1 MQKVKAAY
9 KARINAIRRAD
20 NISGY
25 LFITPSVVLFVLFVA
40 IPFVYSFILSLSK
53 AIPGGTMAMVEF
65 GGFGQFKKALN
76 SREFWNSLRATA
88 EFSIPVVFFH
98 VVLGLLLAV
107 ILNWKIPFR
116 SALRTVFFVPYVVSM
131 VVVAMIWRFL
141 LSPGIGLV
149 NVFLHLFGFD
159 RNTGWLTNPKY
170 TMAAVIMVA
179 VWKWVGYHMVIYLA
193 ALQNIPGTLYEAA
206 DIEGAGAGQKFFRI
220 TFPLLAPTT
229 WFLVIISVINTFQ
242 AFDQIFLMTKGGP
255 MYKTDV
261 IVFYIYRNAFT
272 YYDMPYA
279 SAVSWLLFVVI
290 FVVTYIQNKL
300 SVTDWN
306 Y

>member
-1 MQKVKAAY
+1 VQKAKAAY
-9 KARINAIRRAD
+9 KARTNAIRRAD

-65 GGFGQFKKALN
+65 GGLGQFKKALN

-98 VVLGLLLAV
+98 VALGLLLAV

>member
-1 MQKVKAAY
+1 
-9 KARINAIRRAD
+9 
-20 NISGY
+20 
-25 LFITPSVVLFVLFVA
+25 
-40 IPFVYSFILSLSK
+40 
-53 AIPGGTMAMVEF
+53 VEF
-65 GGFGQFKKALN
+65 
-76 SREFWNSLRATA
+76 SL
-88 EFSIPVVFFH
+88 PVVFFH
-98 VVLGLLLAV
+98 VTLGLALAV
-107 ILNWKIPFR
+107 IMNWKIPFR
-116 SALRTVFFVPYVVSM
+116 SGLRTIFFMPYVISM

-149 NVFLHLFGFD
+149 NVFLNIFGFD
-159 RNTGWLTNPKY
+159 RNTGWLTNPRY
-170 TMAAVIMVA
+170 AMAAVIMVA
-179 VWKWVGYHMVIYLA
+179 TWKWVGYHMVIYLA

-206 DIEGAGAGQKFFRI
+206 DIEGASAWQKFSRI

-229 WFLVIISVINTFQ
+229 WFLIIISIINTFQ
-242 AFDQIFLMTKGGP
+242 SFDQIFMMTRGGP

-290 FVVTYIQNKL
+290 FVMTYIQNKL
-300 SVTDWN
+300 SATDWN